1 MSTYGAV
8 AISEGMQGP
17 TFSKLGSQISA
28 AKNADVTSGST
39 LSGGQGMLI
48 LFADM
53 RDSLLSI
60 QQNTLETVELLR
72 TAITGDA
79 TAQRDENLS
88 SGDTDVS
95 DDDDST
101 KKPGILSRV
110 GKSIKGMASSVFG
123 STLVN

>member
-1 MSTYGAV
+1 MSSYGAV

-17 TFSKLGSQISA
+17 TLSKLGSQITSA
-28 AKNADVTSGST
+28 RNVDVTPGGE

-72 TAITGDA
+72 TAITGDPA
-79 TAQRDENLS
+79 ADRDLS
-88 SGDTDVS
+88 L
-95 DDDDST
+95 
-101 KKPGILSRV
+101 IH
-110 GKSIKGMASSVFG
+110 I
-123 STLVN
+123 

>member
-1 MSTYGAV
+1 MSYGEV

-28 AKNADVTSGST
+28 AKNIDVTPGST

-48 LFADM
+48 LFSDM

-72 TAITGDA
+72 TVITGDPA
-79 TAQRDENLS
+79 ADRDASLS
-88 SGDTDVS
+88 GGDTDNT
-95 DDDDST
+95 DDD
-101 KKPGILSRV
+101 LSL
-110 GKSIKGMASSVFG
+110 IHI
-123 STLVN
+123 